1 MARGRA
7 REGGQPCGAR
17 GAPRGSLVA
26 RRPER
31 ARVER
36 PAHRH
41 GRCAHGPCTHRE
53 RRAPRHV
60 KVPSCVRRHR
70 LERSKCTRPGGPCTA
85 LPGHSGTCAWR
96 LAHVQSPTAGT
107 SGAGK
112 RASAAHGTQALPHRP
127 AHTESL
133 VNQTRAKTH
142 SQRHPE
148 RTHNADMYTPRLLA
162 FAPLCCFCRA
172 QSSQHLFAKL
182 KTARTL
188 RCVHTFYRGTLTQK
202 AIRPPFSPLGHR
214 HNQPCAQTRP
224 LPQPR
229 GTYMTS
235 GLGGSSDSHVE
246 AQPQCLAWPVTGLPS
261 TSKTEA
267 KSLHPAA

>member
-7 REGGQPCGAR
+7 REGGQPCGAP
-17 GAPRGSLVA
+17 GAPRGSLVV

-41 GRCAHGPCTHRE
+41 GRRAHGTCTHRE

-60 KVPSCVRRHR
+60 KVPSCVRRDR

-112 RASAAHGTQALPHRP
+112 RAGAAHGTQALPHRP

-133 VNQTRAKTH
+133 VNQTRAKNAFPETHREDTQCRYVH
-142 SQRHPE
+142 SQAPCL
-148 RTHNADMYTPRLLA
+148 RTALLLLQSTKLTTFICQIENHSYTE
-162 FAPLCCFCRA
+162 
-172 QSSQHLFAKL
+172 
-182 KTARTL
+182 
-188 RCVHTFYRGTLTQK
+188 V
-202 AIRPPFSPLGHR
+202 
-214 HNQPCAQTRP
+214 CA
-224 LPQPR
+224 
-229 GTYMTS
+229 
-235 GLGGSSDSHVE
+235 HV
-246 AQPQCLAWPVTGLPS
+246 L
-261 TSKTEA
+261 
-267 KSLHPAA
+267 